1 MAVVSTV
8 NKAACELLQTLTYF
22 PSGYPYAKVQ
32 VMPPPAD
39 CHTGPNRAKSD
50 RLKAG
55 QTNEIDAM
63 RQDALPLYLQI
74 ADELRRNIEE
84 AVFNIGD
91 QLPTELELSKRFGVH
106 RHTLRRAVEV
116 LRQEGIVDV
125 ERGRGTFVV
134 GPIALPIGKRVRFNE
149 ALKAQSLTPICEVLR
164 IVTINADPKL
174 SKRLEIELGAS
185 VILFERMYSVDNL
198 PIDISSSHFP
208 SQRFPE
214 LVTHCETYRSIS
226 QMLLNEYNCDHIRRT
241 TRISARVARPRDARL
256 LKMPANS
263 PILLSESI
271 NIDQTGTVI
280 EYGVT
285 RFRGDRMELVMEQDA
300 YGDRQ

>member
-1 MAVVSTV
+1 
-8 NKAACELLQTLTYF
+8 
-22 PSGYPYAKVQ
+22 
-32 VMPPPAD
+32 
-39 CHTGPNRAKSD
+39 
-50 RLKAG
+50 
-55 QTNEIDAM
+55 M

-84 AVFNIGD
+84 SVFNVGD

-106 RHTLRRAVEV
+106 RHTLRRAVDV

-134 GPIALPIGKRVRFNE
+134 APIALPIGKRVRFNE
-149 ALKAQSLTPICEVLR
+149 ALKAQSLSPTRQVLR
-164 IVTINADPKL
+164 IVDIKADPKL
-174 SKRLEIELGAS
+174 AQRLEIDLGAS
-185 VILFERMYSVDNL
+185 VILLERLYLVDEL

-208 SQRFPE
+208 GQRFPD
-214 LVTHCETYRSIS
+214 LMTHGQNYNSIS
-226 QMLLNEYNCDHIRRT
+226 QMLLKEYNCDHIRRS
-241 TRISARVARPRDARL
+241 TRISARMARPRDARL

-271 NIDQTGTVI
+271 NVDQTGNVI

-285 RFRGDRMELVMEQDA
+285 RFRGDRMELVMEQEV
-300 YGDRQ
+300 

>member
-1 MAVVSTV
+1 
-8 NKAACELLQTLTYF
+8 
-22 PSGYPYAKVQ
+22 
-32 VMPPPAD
+32 
-39 CHTGPNRAKSD
+39 
-50 RLKAG
+50 
-55 QTNEIDAM
+55 M

-84 AVFNIGD
+84 SVFNVGD

-106 RHTLRRAVEV
+106 RHTLRRAVDV

-134 GPIALPIGKRVRFNE
+134 APIALPIGKRVRFNE
-149 ALKAQSLTPICEVLR
+149 ALKAQSLTPTREVLR
-164 IVTINADPKL
+164 IVDIKADPKL
-174 SKRLEIELGAS
+174 AKHLEIELGAS
-185 VILFERMYSVDNL
+185 VILFERLYLVDDL
-198 PIDISSSHFP
+198 PIDVCSSHFP
-208 SQRFPE
+208 GQRFPE
-214 LVTHCETYRSIS
+214 LMSHCAHYQSVS
-226 QMLLNEYNCDHIRRT
+226 QMLLDEYSCDHIRRL

-271 NIDQTGTVI
+271 NVDQDGNVI

-285 RFRGDRMELVMEQDA
+285 RFRGDRMELVMEQHA
-300 YGDRQ
+300 

>member
-1 MAVVSTV
+1 
-8 NKAACELLQTLTYF
+8 
-22 PSGYPYAKVQ
+22 
-32 VMPPPAD
+32 
-39 CHTGPNRAKSD
+39 
-50 RLKAG
+50 
-55 QTNEIDAM
+55 M

-84 AVFNIGD
+84 AVFNVGD

-106 RHTLRRAVEV
+106 RHTLRRAVDV

-134 GPIALPIGKRVRFNE
+134 APIALPIGKRVRFNE
-149 ALKAQSLTPICEVLR
+149 ALKAQSLSPTWQVLR
-164 IVTINADPKL
+164 IVNINADPKL
-174 SKRLEIELGAS
+174 AKRLEIELGSS
-185 VILFERMYSVDNL
+185 VILFERLYLVDDL

-208 SQRFPE
+208 GQRFPG
-214 LVTHCETYRSIS
+214 LMAHCETYHSVS
-226 QMLLNEYNCDHIRRT
+226 KMLLNEYDCDHLRRS

-271 NIDQTGTVI
+271 NVDQTGTVI

-285 RFRGDRMELVMEQDA
+285 RFRGDRMELVMEQSV
-300 YGDRQ
+300 